1 MATAKTDKDRRI
13 APKIQRRATFKLRRP
28 AKQTMVLT
36 RHITTATGG
45 KARWG
50 SIKEWLEYE
59 SIEQNLR
66 AAIKYGRGILR
77 KRRLGTIVYIVGRGF
92 TEPVA
97 VYDFKWGHDN
107 KPYMNWKQYTPVA
120 LYWQSRLERS

>member
-1 MATAKTDKDRRI
+1 MATVETDNKRRI
-13 APKIQRRATFKLRRP
+13 APKKRKRATFKLRRP

-36 RHITTATGG
+36 RHITTVTGG

-50 SIKEWLEYE
+50 SIKEWVKND
-59 SIEQNLR
+59 SVEQNLR
-66 AAIKYGRGILR
+66 AAIKFGRALLR
-77 KRRLGTIVYIVGRGF
+77 RQRTGTIVYIVGRGY

-97 VYDFKWGHDN
+97 VYDCKWGHDN

-120 LYWQSRLERS
+120 LYWQARLERR